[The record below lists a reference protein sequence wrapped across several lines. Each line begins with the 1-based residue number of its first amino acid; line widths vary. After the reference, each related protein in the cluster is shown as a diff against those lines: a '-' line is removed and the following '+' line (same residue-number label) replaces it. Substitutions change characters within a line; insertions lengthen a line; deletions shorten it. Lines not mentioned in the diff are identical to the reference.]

1 MNRTFLLLS
10 FLLLTAFTAW
20 TQTIKG
26 SITDAKTGA
35 GLAFVNVGVVGKS
48 LGTVSNEQGQFQL
61 EFKPV
66 LANDTVRISALG
78 YATRSLT
85 LAQLSQQPSLALSPA
100 PVELAEVQVSAKNLF
115 RTTHTLGFTKN
126 GEGTTLVLDSK
137 DLGAQMGTVIYLK
150 RKPTKILSAHF
161 NVAHNRVGPLTFR
174 LNLYRLDAKG
184 RPTEQKLLSRDI
196 VQTSA
201 IEQGTLS
208 FDLSADKLILDEDF
222 FLALEWVGGGT
233 ATKVHNGLA
242 FSAGIGYANNDIYLR
257 EVSQDNWE
265 RASVGAVLA
274 GMQPKLAFY
283 VTVQD

>member
-1 MNRTFLLLS
+1 MRPIMILAALA
-10 FLLLTAFTAW
+10 TAAAASSVCAQTPDRNSQCQGPDGKFATAAEC
-20 TQTIKG
+20 K
-26 SITDAKTGA
+26 GA
-35 GLAFVNVGVVGKS
+35 G
-48 LGTVSNEQGQFQL
+48 
-61 EFKPV
+61 
-66 LANDTVRISALG
+66 
-78 YATRSLT
+78 
-85 LAQLSQQPSLALSPA
+85 PA
-100 PVELAEVQVSAKNLF
+100 PAVTSV
-115 RTTHTLGFTKN
+115 
-126 GEGTTLVLDSK
+126 
-137 DLGAQMGTVIYLK
+137 
-150 RKPTKILSAHF
+150 
-161 NVAHNRVGPLTFR
+161 
-174 LNLYRLDAKG
+174 YRLDAKG